1 MAKILYIDPSKC
13 TGCRTCELVC
23 SIKNEGM
30 VNPVLSRIRI
40 IADKYQ
46 GLRVPM
52 VCQQCQEAV
61 CVSVCPVGALK
72 RDTELGTVRL
82 DEDKCIGCK
91 VCVLTCPFGGA
102 AINPLS
108 GEIFKCELCDGDP
121 ECVNFCED
129 KAITYVDPDVLLMDK
144 KREALQ
150 NHAALFE
157 KYGIR
162 GGVVRVAEVETYRPR
177 G

>member
-1 MAKILYIDPSKC
+1 MAKVLYIDPSKC

-30 VNPVLSRIRI
+30 ANPALSRIRVV
-40 IADKYQ
+40 ADKYR

-52 VCQQCQEAV
+52 VCQQCEEAV
-61 CVSVCPVGALK
+61 CVSVCPTGALR
-72 RDTELGTVRL
+72 RDGELGIVRH
-82 DEDKCIGCK
+82 DKDRCIGCK
-91 VCVLTCPFGGA
+91 LCVLACPFGGA
-102 AINPLS
+102 GINPLS

-121 ECVNFCED
+121 ECVKFCEE
-129 KAITYVDPDVLLMDK
+129 KAIMYLEPDVLLMSK
-144 KREALQ
+144 KRDALQ
-150 NHAALFE
+150 NQSALFE

-162 GGVVRVAEVETYRPR
+162 GGVVRVAEAETYRPR